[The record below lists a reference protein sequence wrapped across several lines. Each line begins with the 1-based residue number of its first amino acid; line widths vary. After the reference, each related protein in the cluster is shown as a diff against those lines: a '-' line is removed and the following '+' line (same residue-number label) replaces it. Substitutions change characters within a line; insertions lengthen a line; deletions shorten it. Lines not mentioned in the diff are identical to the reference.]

1 MRISISMCLRQH
13 LLHIQSS
20 SLKLRHMF
28 KFNTQRSTI
37 TGSECETFEGT
48 EYRSQSAWQI
58 TVRMSNHSVTVTL
71 SNTSSTLT
79 YGYVDFHTRSH
90 HYNKHGPNY
99 TFHLKL
105 PSEPTH
111 LYEPYLHTSLC
122 FTFKNKAW
130 RRNSRIHEVHWRWT
144 WTWRDRQSYV
154 TTILHNFRFPHSAFV
169 MFGEEH
175 MKRVVSQIPFNV
187 PIVFNVTA

>member
-20 SLKLRHMF
+20 SLKLRHIF

-48 EYRSQSAWQI
+48 EMSI
-58 TVRMSNHSVTVTL
+58 TVRMANHSPYVKSLCNRHIKQHSHMDTSIFTHAHITTTGTVQITHFI
-71 SNTSSTLT
+71 SN
-79 YGYVDFHTRSH
+79 FHSNPLISMNRRD
-90 HYNKHGPNY
+90 
-99 TFHLKL
+99 
-105 PSEPTH
+105 
-111 LYEPYLHTSLC
+111 EPYLHTSLC

-130 RRNSRIHEVHWRWT
+130 RRNSRIHEVHWRWSR
-144 WTWRDRQSYV
+144 RDRQSYV

-169 MFGEEH
+169 IFGEEH
-175 MKRVVSQIPFNV
+175 TKRVVSQIPFNV